1 MARYEQV
8 VFLDSDDDY
17 DEFEEILIDEGEV
30 AALEHLKQWH
40 YPGEHDTRDEPGYG
54 SSDQVYD
61 TDDGYIMSW
70 NTGLSYAS
78 LEYDTEADDEGGS

>member
-8 VFLDSDDDY
+8 VWFDSDDDY
-17 DEFEEILIDEGEV
+17 DEFEAILKDEGYD

-40 YPGEHDTRDEPGYG
+40 YPGEHETRSEPGYG
-54 SSDQVYD
+54 TADQVWD

-70 NTGLSYAS
+70 NTGLSYVS
-78 LEYDTEADDEGGS
+78 LEFDNEIDDE